1 MPHTLT
7 LQTLRCPSVSAES
20 KLPPSSF
27 HFFLFNLEIL
37 RSLLQHSRSDPAPT
51 SPKPLSLVRLLL
63 NDSLPLLRPPV
74 SSLQST
80 LNTKRRQL
88 SARCPVA
95 PPEGVTCISDAPT
108 VLGAPAGNADAHL
121 STQQIQRKET
131 PPRSD
136 SPCLMDRQ
144 HETKSERE

>member
-1 MPHTLT
+1 M
-7 LQTLRCPSVSAES
+7 
-20 KLPPSSF
+20 
-27 HFFLFNLEIL
+27 
-37 RSLLQHSRSDPAPT
+37 
-51 SPKPLSLVRLLL
+51 RLLL
-63 NDSLPLLRPPV
+63 NESLPLLLAPV

-88 SARCPVA
+88 SARRPVA

-108 VLGAPAGNADAHL
+108 VSGAPAGNADAHL

-144 HETKSERE
+144 HETKSEKEGEEARKEAFPKDRK